1 MRIIGYLDIA
11 YDQERLYDQPEPL
24 LRTIVELSRAPG
36 RSCGD
41 DASAGETVAALEQ
54 RLLDAVGP
62 ERRDEALEV
71 IETGRISWKLRD
83 DDNLLVARLESQ
95 LPNVTPEPKP
105 STYIPIWAAKET
117 SDQNITENAAAN
129 TKNMIAK
136 ARNLFCDLIEI
147 SPFIG

>member
-1 MRIIGYLDIA
+1 LVY
-11 YDQERLYDQPEPL
+11 
-24 LRTIVELSRAPG
+24 
-36 RSCGD
+36 
-41 DASAGETVAALEQ
+41 AS
-54 RLLDAVGP
+54 
-62 ERRDEALEV
+62 
-71 IETGRISWKLRD
+71 
-83 DDNLLVARLESQ
+83 RLESQ

-105 STYIPIWAAKET
+105 STNIPIWAARET